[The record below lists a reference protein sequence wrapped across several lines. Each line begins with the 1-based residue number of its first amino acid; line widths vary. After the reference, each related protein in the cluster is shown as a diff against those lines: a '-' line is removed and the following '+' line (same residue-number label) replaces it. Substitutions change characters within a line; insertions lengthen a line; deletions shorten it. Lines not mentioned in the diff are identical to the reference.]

1 MNKDYYRID
10 NSDIPEIRVLP
21 MDKNNEFKTYEAA
34 VNFLTKEMVER
45 KGEYQYKKRGMI
57 CNENSLVLFQ
67 YDSKLIGCARFL
79 KRIKYNE
86 PIIDS
91 KKDVYKG
98 YFRFDID
105 SIVIFDEPITESEI
119 RSIDDHL
126 VGLENVKQSIKIKY
140 LKSVLKLIH
149 NKKKS
154 LQYVDSVV
162 LLEEIDENDA
172 GIPEGAKKQII
183 VNAYERNGQAR
194 QQCIDYYKKKNNGVL
209 KCEICGFDFSK
220 VYGEEFADCINVH
233 HIIELSE
240 IKKEYDDKGKQYKI
254 NPVKDLLPVCPN
266 CHMILHS
273 KRPAY
278 RPEELSGIL
287 KFLENK

>member
-45 KGEYQYKKRGMI
+45 KGKYQYKKRGMI

-67 YDSKLIGCARFL
+67 YDSKLIGCARLL

-86 PIIDS
+86 PIIYS
-91 KKDVYKG
+91 KKDICKG
-98 YFRFDID
+98 CFRFDID

-126 VGLENVKQSIKIKY
+126 VELENVKQSIKIKY

-172 GIPEGAKKQII
+172 GIPEGAKKQIT
-183 VNAYERNGQAR
+183 VNAYERNKEAKEKCLKHYIR
-194 QQCIDYYKKKNNGVL
+194 LNNGII
-209 KCEICGFDFSK
+209 KCEICRFNFSE
-220 VYGEEFADCINVH
+220 VYGEQFKDKIHIH
-233 HIIELSE
+233 HIKELHE
-240 IKKEYDDKGKQYKI
+240 IGKEYKV

-266 CHMILHS
+266 CHMVLHS
-273 KRPAY
+273 KKPAY
-278 RPEELSGIL
+278 TPEELVNIL
-287 KFLENK
+287 KNNGIYI